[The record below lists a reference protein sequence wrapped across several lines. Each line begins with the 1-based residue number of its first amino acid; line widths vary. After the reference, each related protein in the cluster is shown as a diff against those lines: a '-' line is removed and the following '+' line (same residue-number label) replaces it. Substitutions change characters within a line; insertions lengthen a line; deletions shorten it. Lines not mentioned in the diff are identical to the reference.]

1 MIQEVG
7 MSLSGT
13 IEKLTKRIYIV
24 NINNNNRYLPNY
36 AHVGQANTINKGTN
50 TIQANY

>member
-1 MIQEVG
+1 MF
-7 MSLSGT
+7 
-13 IEKLTKRIYIV
+13 EKFKGLNPDFLQSQPLQNYQ
-24 NINNNNRYLPNY
+24 NY

>member
-1 MIQEVG
+1 MESTEVDWPQI
-7 MSLSGT
+7 SDIFGT
-13 IEKLTKRIYIV
+13 TGYSIY
-24 NINNNNRYLPNY
+24 NNLYLQNY